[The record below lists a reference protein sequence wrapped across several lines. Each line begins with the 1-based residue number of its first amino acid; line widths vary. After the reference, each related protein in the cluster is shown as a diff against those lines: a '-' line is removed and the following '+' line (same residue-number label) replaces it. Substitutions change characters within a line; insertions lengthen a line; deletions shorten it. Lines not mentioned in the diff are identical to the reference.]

1 MTAGAGRADTGSVV
15 VLYGRS
21 GCHLC
26 DLAREEL
33 LAMRAAGASFELRD
47 VDIEEDERLHR
58 ELLELIPVV
67 EVDGARVSELIL
79 DPNAVRAR
87 LATFVE

>member
-1 MTAGAGRADTGSVV
+1 VTAARDPARGRSVV
-15 VLYGRS
+15 VLYGRD

-33 LAMRAAGASFELRD
+33 LAMRRAGASFELRE
-47 VDIEEDERLHR
+47 VDISGDDRLHR

-79 DPNAVRAR
+79 DADAVRAR

>member
-1 MTAGAGRADTGSVV
+1 MTAGAGPAEGQSVV
-15 VLYGRS
+15 VLYGRA

-33 LAMRAAGASFELRD
+33 LGMRRAGASFELRD
-47 VDIEEDERLHR
+47 VDIDDDDRLHR
-58 ELLELIPVV
+58 EMLELIPVV

-79 DPNAVRAR
+79 DADAVRAR